1 MGKTKKLYLA
11 KRMLAMILAAAMS
24 VTMIP
29 TTALA
34 APADEDAVESIVNDA
49 AEGSGDVNVPEDE
62 GGSEDGVP
70 DADAVDGATADENEG
85 ADDVTAV
92 GGKTEVN
99 AEGDTPAS
107 KPVYEIVL
115 SNSFK
120 SEAVYDGNYHFASI
134 LRDVTLKKDG
144 SPVPYGENDIV
155 CTWKQKGADGT
166 YADMDTTPKNAG
178 SYQAVLTYDGAEPL
192 SVDCE
197 ITKAPVTVVLTS
209 SSLTVKPG
217 TLREKVEV
225 PEIDSLNCSGSGL
238 DPEHVTLVVNKIRNA
253 VTNEEVAA
261 GTALKKN
268 GDYVMDLTPDFSD
281 KASADQKNNY
291 VLKPFTADIK
301 MAALITTKITVK
313 LADKWRQEGETEA
326 TQITKDYDG
335 LAMVPT
341 VNTDFTFEVFCEDA
355 SAGDGWKKLDGA
367 EVTGEWDTYTGCE
380 VDENGKVKAPIDAG
394 YYTYNVV
401 YQGKDGVYAGSSAN
415 ISVEIAQMKLTVEA
429 ANAAPLTVLEGTT
442 VGEALSKIEYK
453 VFDKNGKDVT
463 ADVKAKHIWGTSYDE
478 YSESQI
484 YEPLFTMQVS
494 ADDGTSWSDISA
506 WSADETLRADRKYR
520 ALFNGRKA
528 VFEPENY
535 NDLGYYIYA
544 GDINERYDNGVDRN
558 YYTNTTTAEGKELVV
573 QVTPGTE
580 AVIDVSKLLGD
591 KLGASSIENLKAVKE
606 YDGQR
611 IFQTRS
617 QYKEKVGLKGKADNA
632 EIKTEFG
639 EFSYIWEKYDGGDRI
654 DAQVADKNQQT
665 LWWDECYMLSPE
677 DAGVYRLTIIY
688 EDKIDD
694 GKFYYVKEPAVVYFA
709 IDPKQVKLVPKAPET
724 PYEVMEGS
732 YAWRFFDELEPAYDV
747 KDPAGAAV
755 TIADKSIV
763 PRGKIVRTEQQTA
776 PAEPIISYYDQDGE
790 YNDWYDFEKDGTRLS
805 YQLYGA
811 ELRRYDPDY
820 YNEDYDYYVG
830 YVADPN
836 YTCYSSE
843 LVMNGS

>member
-1 MGKTKKLYLA
+1 MGKTKKRYLV
-11 KRMLAMILAAAMS
+11 RRILAMILAAAMS

-34 APADEDAVESIVNDA
+34 APADEDAVEIIVNDT
-49 AEGSGDVNVPEDE
+49 AEGSDDVNTPEEE

-70 DADAVDGATADENEG
+70 AADAADGAVAD
-85 ADDVTAV
+85 

-99 AEGDTPAS
+99 AEGDTPAA

-134 LRDVTLKKDG
+134 LDDVTLKKDG
-144 SPVPYGENDIV
+144 NPVYYGENDIV

-178 SYQAVLTYDGAEPL
+178 SYRAVLTYEDAESV

-225 PEIDSLNCSGSGL
+225 PEISSLTCNGWGL
-238 DPEHVTLVVNKIRNA
+238 EPEDVTLVVNKIRNA
-253 VTNEEVAA
+253 VTNEEVTA

-291 VLKPFTADIK
+291 ELKPFTADIK
-301 MAALITTKITVK
+301 MAALIKTKITVK

-326 TQITKDYDG
+326 AQITKDYDG
-335 LAMVPT
+335 LAIVPT

-355 SAGDGWKKLDGA
+355 SAEDGWKKLDGA
-367 EVTGEWDTYTGCE
+367 EVTGEWDAYFGCE
-380 VDENGKVKAPIDAG
+380 VDENGKVKAPTDVRNSYPY
-394 YYTYNVV
+394 YYTYKIV
-401 YQGKDGVYAGSSAN
+401 YAGEDGVYAECEDGIKVQIN
-415 ISVEIAQMKLTVEA
+415 QAQLTVEA
-429 ANAAPLTVLEGTT
+429 ANTAPLTVLEGTT

-453 VFDKNGKDVT
+453 VTKVTKKDGQDVTEDVT

-494 ADDGTSWSDISA
+494 GDDGTSWSDISE
-506 WSADETLRADRKYR
+506 WSADEILQADKKYR
-520 ALFNGRKA
+520 ALFKGRKA
-528 VFEPENY
+528 VFEPNNY
-535 NDLGYYIYA
+535 DELGYYTNA
-544 GDINERYDNGVDRN
+544 GSINDTSGNGVDRN
-558 YYTNTTTAEGKELVV
+558 YFTNTTTADGKELAV

-580 AVIDVSKLLGD
+580 AVIDVAKLLGD
-591 KLGASSIENLKAVKE
+591 NLGASSIENLKAVKE

-639 EFSYIWEKYDGGDRI
+639 EFSYTWEKYEGGDRI

-665 LWWDECYMLSPE
+665 LGWDECYMLSPE
-677 DAGVYRLTIIY
+677 DAGVYRLTITY

-732 YAWRFFDELEPAYDV
+732 NAWRFFNEQEPAYDV

-763 PRGKIVRTEQQTA
+763 PHGKIVRTEQQTA
-776 PAEPIISYYDQDGE
+776 PAEPVTSDYDQVYGSS
-790 YNDWYDFEKDGTRLS
+790 DWYYFE
-805 YQLYGA
+805 
-811 ELRRYDPDY
+811 
-820 YNEDYDYYVG
+820 
-830 YVADPN
+830 
-836 YTCYSSE
+836 
-843 LVMNGS
+843 